1 MNEAPEFPAP
11 PPSIPRGKLWASLMA
26 PPGATFIA
34 NCITGLNWSRNDYGV
49 SFLWVPILSLVL
61 TIGYLFSFNS
71 ALYPRYQGRSAILL
85 GFFYFIGQIVICLAV
100 WFGSCFLFTS
110 W

>member
-1 MNEAPEFPAP
+1 MNDEPEIPVP
-11 PPSIPRGKLWASLMA
+11 PPSIARGKLWASLA
-26 PPGATFIA
+26 IPPAATFIA
-34 NCITGLNWSRNDYGV
+34 NCITGLNWNRNDYGV

-61 TIGYLFSFNS
+61 AIVFLFRFNS
-71 ALYPRYQGRSAILL
+71 ALRPRYQGRSAVLL

-110 W
+110 